1 VVCRGCAN
9 RGRPMRASVRLAL
22 AALARAGLD
31 PAEEGGEAGGDA
43 LPALAPDIARGC
55 REALHEL
62 IAGHLSAPLR
72 SLDFLAKTESARA
85 LAASRGTS

>member
-1 VVCRGCAN
+1 
-9 RGRPMRASVRLAL
+9 MRSSVRLAL
-22 AALARAGLD
+22 AALARADLVRTDGQD
-31 PAEEGGEAGGDA
+31 DGADA
-43 LPALAPDIARGC
+43 LPTLAFDVARGC

-85 LAASRGTS
+85 LAARGAS